1 MAEAGLPVVFLRM
14 MESPGNYLVVIRRS
28 EKGPDKLEL
37 PCTYT
42 GRVISASG
50 TYQHATLTWDQDGT
64 ESTLP
69 ESHWVHLGKTFIDK
83 L

>member
-28 EKGPDKLEL
+28 EKSLAKLEL

-50 TYQHATLTWDQDGT
+50 TYQHATLTWDQNGT
-64 ESTLP
+64 ADPLP
-69 ESHWVHLGKTFIDK
+69 ESHWVDLGKTFIDK

>member
-14 MESPGNYLVVIRRS
+14 MESPGNYLVVIQRS
-28 EKGPDKLEL
+28 EKSPAKLEL

-50 TYQHATLTWDQDGT
+50 TYQHATLTWDQNGT
-64 ESTLP
+64 ESPLP
-69 ESHWVHLGKTFIDK
+69 ESHWVDLAKIY
-83 L
+83 LEQ